1 MQKNDRVIVAEHIE
15 TILPK
20 LKSEPKGCAR
30 YPYLNVVWGDHPYN
44 SVLFG
49 WDAHF
54 IALRLAA
61 KGEPE
66 WLRYHTDNFLNLQD
80 KETGFISSLYPLFQE
95 LAPSD
100 ADTYY
105 PLMAQGILVYGVKTG
120 DLEWVRNAA
129 NGVRKLLGYYEK
141 FQQDE
146 CGLFFNKFGW
156 TGCDNDI
163 SIAVYEPGT
172 VCSPWINALIWLE
185 YRAMAKLGVL
195 LNDNQLEQE
204 FIDKEK
210 MLQKAIED
218 LLWNEDDSC
227 YAQYVRDTKTS
238 TIKMEDSLLN
248 SHGIGLYSFLSFTNL
263 TPLYAGLADRNRAK
277 LVIDKYLSSKDHFL
291 SDWGIRSLSKSSE
304 FYNNAIW
311 GNPPR
316 FECPDRLTN
325 SNWQGPVWV
334 LCTYFMFQALLNYGY
349 TSVAR
354 EAVDNLNKTLAADIT
369 NNGMMHEN
377 YDAETGKPLYAD
389 NFGSWNVLADL
400 MLEELE
406 TGESVCDVFLQRQ

>member
-1 MQKNDRVIVAEHIE
+1 MSKTNQAIVAGHIE

-20 LKSEPKGCAR
+20 LKSKPKGCAK

-44 SVLFG
+44 TVMFG

-66 WLRYHTDNFLNLQD
+66 WLKYHTDNFLELQD
-80 KETGFISSLYPLFQE
+80 TETGFISSLYPLFSE

-105 PLMAQGILVYGVKTG
+105 PLMAQGILVYGEKTG
-120 DLEWVRNAA
+120 DMEWVRHAA
-129 NGVRKLLGYYEK
+129 DGARRLLGYYEK
-141 FQQDE
+141 YQKDE
-146 CGLFFNKFGW
+146 CGLFFNKFAW

-163 SIAVYEPGT
+163 SIAVYVPGT
-172 VCSPWINALIWLE
+172 VCSPWINSLIWLE
-185 YRAMAKLGVL
+185 YRAMVKLGVML
-195 LNDNQLEQE
+195 GDADMASE
-204 FIDKEK
+204 FTAKEK
-210 MLQKAIED
+210 SLQETIER
-218 LLWNEDDSC
+218 LLWSEEDSC
-227 YAQYVRDTKTS
+227 YAQYIRETKRA
-238 TIKMEDSLLN
+238 TIKMEDELLN
-248 SHGIGLYSFLSFTNL
+248 SQGVGLYSFLSFTNL
-263 TPLYAGLADRNRAK
+263 TPLYAGLADRDRAK

-334 LCTYFMFQALLNYGY
+334 LCTYFMFHALLNYGY

-354 EAVDNLNKTLAADIT
+354 EAIDNLNKTLAADIT
-369 NNGMMHEN
+369 NNGMMNEN
-377 YDAETGKPLYAD
+377 YDAENGRPLYAS

-400 MLEELE
+400 MPEELK
-406 TGESVCDVFLQRQ
+406 TGKSVCDVFMK